1 MTRYHPLTVR
11 AQALTLACFTHLSY
25 EEIGRITGISKSN
38 VYNIVKSAKARG
50 FDPVTN
56 PRIIDEYVVDRPRS
70 GRPRKHAPPPPQHQ
84 QHQQQQQQQQQ
95 NANKQATSD
104 VVVEPIIEEN
114 NNAEHENS
122 SEQPVEEHP
131 VEQLPD
137 GQPVEA
143 ASTLPISIESNFGI

>member
-56 PRIIDEYVVDRPRS
+56 PRIIDDYVVDRPRS
-70 GRPRKHAPPPPQHQ
+70 GRPRKHAPPPPPPPP
-84 QHQQQQQQQQQ
+84 QQQQQQQQQ
-95 NANKQATSD
+95 QEEVNNKQSLSD
-104 VVVEPIIEEN
+104 VVVDPVTEEN
-114 NNAEHENS
+114 NNADREGNS
-122 SEQPVEEHP
+122 PKQPAEEHP
-131 VEQLPD
+131 VEQHPEKH
-137 GQPVEA
+137 PVEA
-143 ASTLPISIESNFGI
+143 AGMLPVLY